1 MTTMHAPSSI
11 GGTTTLKTL
20 ESNYMRRI
28 KMTKYRIIRA
38 FSYVYEVEADSAT
51 EAEETIIDRQIEP
64 VEILGTDDIYTE
76 EL

>member
-1 MTTMHAPSSI
+1 
-11 GGTTTLKTL
+11 
-20 ESNYMRRI
+20 
-28 KMTKYRIIRA
+28 MTKYRIIRA